1 MSFSVLSIIIILY
14 LCYIFLYKNNHEIYL
29 ELIVINCFFE
39 IMLFQ
44 GYFIKVGN
52 VEVFY
57 SHFMSVILGAY
68 SVFYVCKN
76 KIFFSRKLFYL
87 SVAFIGSVVLGIVFE
102 YLIPYEGM
110 IVDNNIN
117 GGWDTYVLGQNSEQK
132 IVFGYSNI
140 KLFIKLLIVVCVI
153 NVIKASFSKDDFY
166 KISHKIIR
174 YSLFCVAYGYYEFFM
189 KNLFDSGDLFFQ
201 IQSVLFG
208 DSMYSLLLRGEDY
221 ALQGV
226 CREPSHYAIGL
237 FFLALFIIITRNRY
251 GWTYKYIEYLF
262 LVIALMIMS
271 SSFASIWLLF
281 VLCWL
286 IFGYKCGFHKMCFVK
301 MVGINISIVVLLS
314 FTLFSIFTVISG
326 YAGDSYFVTRSI
338 SFLEDFYDIVILNY
352 NIAGYSNVARLVS
365 IVETFKDFLNR
376 PVFGLGIGVQMA
388 HDMTVSMLSDFG
400 ILGVILWVKMAMCGG
415 IYDKFFI
422 LVGIFLA
429 GLPVGYSNG
438 IAYYIS
444 FIILIELTDI
454 KLQDKYFY

>member
-1 MSFSVLSIIIILY
+1 
-14 LCYIFLYKNNHEIYL
+14 
-29 ELIVINCFFE
+29 
-39 IMLFQ
+39 
-44 GYFIKVGN
+44 
-52 VEVFY
+52 
-57 SHFMSVILGAY
+57 
-68 SVFYVCKN
+68 
-76 KIFFSRKLFYL
+76 
-87 SVAFIGSVVLGIVFE
+87 
-102 YLIPYEGM
+102 
-110 IVDNNIN
+110 
-117 GGWDTYVLGQNSEQK
+117 
-132 IVFGYSNI
+132 
-140 KLFIKLLIVVCVI
+140 
-153 NVIKASFSKDDFY
+153 
-166 KISHKIIR
+166 
-174 YSLFCVAYGYYEFFM
+174 
-189 KNLFDSGDLFFQ
+189 
-201 IQSVLFG
+201 
-208 DSMYSLLLRGEDY
+208 
-221 ALQGV
+221 
-226 CREPSHYAIGL
+226 
-237 FFLALFIIITRNRY
+237 
-251 GWTYKYIEYLF
+251 
-262 LVIALMIMS
+262 
-271 SSFASIWLLF
+271 
-281 VLCWL
+281 
-286 IFGYKCGFHKMCFVK
+286 MCFVK